1 MKFLTTL
8 ILILAIAFIP
18 PQSKAQNTP
27 KPQWVALA
35 RCVFAVVVITV
46 GGITIHYVKKW
57 CNSNGMSNHNW
68 LLTNEL
74 DNAMGLSMPLL
85 ISGGTGEGT
94 TVIQS
99 CEGMGTAWV
108 NGQSV
113 NLIQTFSP
121 STNGFLIGVLS
132 DEFGKPIATNSVLV
146 HEDGETVIL
155 DFRPLLPKDT
165 NAPPTTTTHVFRLMD
180 Y

>member
-27 KPQWVALA
+27 KPKWVALA

-113 NLIQTFSP
+113 
-121 STNGFLIGVLS
+121 
-132 DEFGKPIATNSVLV
+132 
-146 HEDGETVIL
+146 
-155 DFRPLLPKDT
+155 
-165 NAPPTTTTHVFRLMD
+165 
-180 Y
+180 

>member
-1 MKFLTTL
+1 MKFLTTFL
-8 ILILAIAFIP
+8 LILAIAFIP

-27 KPQWVALA
+27 KPKWVALA
-35 RCVFAVVVITV
+35 RCVLAVVVITV

-57 CNSNGMSNHNW
+57 CNSSGMSNHNW
-68 LLTNEL
+68 LITNET
-74 DNAMGLSMPLL
+74 DNALSMPLL

-113 NLIQTFSP
+113 NLIQT
-121 STNGFLIGVLS
+121 NGFLIGVLS

-155 DFRPLLPKDT
+155 DFRQLVSKDT
-165 NAPPTTTTHVFRLMD
+165 NAPATTRIFRLMD